1 MKISRFTMN
10 PFGMNCY
17 ILWSVPGGECIVVDP
32 GMMLDSERE
41 MITSF
46 IDGNNLTV
54 KHLLLT
60 HCHID
65 HACGARWLS
74 QHYGVE
80 IEAGAKE
87 AVIAENI
94 PLQAQR
100 FGLKIDSA
108 PLVIDKILSEGD
120 VITLAGEEIKV
131 LETPGHSPGS
141 LSFYIADSSIIITG
155 DVIFQSS
162 IGRTDLPGGSF
173 TQLID
178 VIKTKILTLPDDTVI
193 ASGHGDTTTVGDEKI
208 YNPYI

>member
-1 MKISRFTMN
+1 MN

-17 ILWSVPGGECIVVDP
+17 ILWSAPGGECIVIDP

-41 MITSF
+41 MISSF
-46 IDGNNLTV
+46 IDGNKLTV
-54 KHLLLT
+54 KHILLT

-65 HACGARWLS
+65 HACGAKWLA
-74 QHYGVE
+74 QRYGVE
-80 IEAGAKE
+80 IEAGADE
-87 AVIAENI
+87 AVIAQSM

-100 FGLKIDSA
+100 FGLKIDST
-108 PLVIDKILSEGD
+108 PLSIDNTLAEGD
-120 VITLAGEEIKV
+120 IITLAGEDIKV

-141 LSFYIADSSIIITG
+141 LSFYFPDSEVVVTG

-173 TQLID
+173 SQLID
-178 VIKTKILTLPDDTVI
+178 VIKTKILTLPTDTVI
-193 ASGHGDTTTVGDEKI
+193 APGHGDTTTVGDEKI

>member
-17 ILWSVPGGECIVVDP
+17 ILWSAPGGECIVIDP

-41 MITSF
+41 MISSF
-46 IDGNNLTV
+46 IDGNKLTV
-54 KHLLLT
+54 KHILLT

-65 HACGARWLS
+65 HACGAKWLA
-74 QHYGVE
+74 QRYGVE
-80 IEAGAKE
+80 IEAGADE
-87 AVIAENI
+87 AVIAQSM

-100 FGLKIDSA
+100 FGLKIDST
-108 PLVIDKILSEGD
+108 PLSIDNTLAEGD
-120 VITLAGEEIKV
+120 IITLAGEDIKV

-141 LSFYIADSSIIITG
+141 LSFYIPDSEVVVTG

-162 IGRTDLPGGSF
+162 IGRTVLPGGSF
-173 TQLID
+173 SQLID
-178 VIKTKILTLPDDTVI
+178 VIKTKILTLPADTVI
-193 ASGHGDTTTVGDEKI
+193 APGHGDTTTVGDEKI